1 MYQIIE
7 HQKIGQ
13 NIHKLVIKAPLIARE
28 AKPGQFVILRSYENG
43 ERIPITICD
52 KDKERGSITLY
63 IQEVGKST
71 AKIGSLKENDYIVD
85 VVGPLGK
92 AANIEKV
99 GTVVTIGG
107 GVGCAITYPET
118 KAYKEAGNY
127 VISIMGFRNV
137 SYKIL
142 EDEMKKIS
150 DELYITTDD
159 GSYGEKGFVSDKL
172 KELINRGKKID
183 EVLVIGPAIMMKV
196 VSDITKEY
204 GIKTIASLNSIMVD
218 GTGMCGAC
226 RVEVG
231 GKTKFAC
238 VDGPEFDAHQV
249 DFPLLMKRLSMY
261 KDEEKLSYE
270 KFINER

>member
-1 MYQIIE
+1 MYQIVE
-7 HQKIGQ
+7 HQNIGQ
-13 NIHKLVIKAPLIARE
+13 NIHKLVIKAPFIARE
-28 AKPGQFVILRSYENG
+28 AKPGQFVIIRSYENG

-52 KDKERGSITLY
+52 RDPKNGTITLF

-71 AKIGSLKENDYIVD
+71 AKIGTFKVNDHLLD
-85 VVGPLGK
+85 VAGPLGK
-92 AANIEKV
+92 PAHIEKV

-107 GVGCAITYPET
+107 GVGSAITYPET

-127 VISIMGFRNV
+127 VIGIMGFRNV
-137 SYKIL
+137 SFKIL
-142 EDEMKKIS
+142 EEEMKDVC

-159 GSYGEKGFVSDKL
+159 GSYGQKGFVSDKL
-172 KELINRGKKID
+172 KELLNDGKKID

-196 VSDITKEY
+196 VSEITKEY

-231 GKTKFAC
+231 GETKFAC

-249 DFPLLMKRLSMY
+249 DFSLLMKRLSMY
-261 KDEEKLSYE
+261 KEEEKISYE
-270 KFINER
+270 KYNNER

>member
-1 MYQIIE
+1 MYQIVE
-7 HQKIGQ
+7 HQNIGQ
-13 NIHKLVIKAPLIARE
+13 NIHKLVIKAPFIARE
-28 AKPGQFVILRSYENG
+28 AKPGQFVIIRSYENG

-52 KDKERGSITLY
+52 RDPKNGTITLF

-71 AKIGSLKENDYIVD
+71 AKIGTFKVNDHLLD
-85 VVGPLGK
+85 VAGPLGK
-92 AANIEKV
+92 PAHIEKV

-107 GVGCAITYPET
+107 GVGSAITYPET

-127 VISIMGFRNV
+127 VIGIMGFRNV
-137 SYKIL
+137 SFKIL
-142 EDEMKKIS
+142 EEEMKDVC

-159 GSYGEKGFVSDKL
+159 GSYGQKGFVSDKL
-172 KELINRGKKID
+172 KELLNDGKKID

-226 RVEVG
+226 RIEVG

-249 DFPLLMKRLSMY
+249 DFSLLMKRLSMY